1 MSRTTSPRTIVTLHV
16 TPPPPPL
23 SSHHPLRPP
32 SPHLATTTKASKGV
46 LDRHFNSPVEGV
58 RYAYK
63 TAPKGVFG
71 SGFNSPYRAVWSD
84 RFLVVVGATHVYFNM
99 QGRPS
104 GRIKDRIVDL
114 GGSYGRIQQFSKGLS
129 EGSDII
135 PEIPDEPKDNSG
147 SSSNSL
153 SGSNDNV
160 QDVSSDEEN
169 KADENKADAE
179 VAEKQA
185 RNEQPLSKE
194 LHSFDTVI
202 SMVTEKT
209 TSIPLPP
216 TTQAQVTN
224 VSESDSPLKFEQ
236 RISELEKKV
245 EAMSKRAW
253 TEKHQQWTDEMLK
266 MIDNLLLERW
276 IMRSLE

>member
-1 MSRTTSPRTIVTLHV
+1 LLERDKLGTSSIWALYNKT
-16 TPPPPPL
+16 
-23 SSHHPLRPP
+23 SSC
-32 SPHLATTTKASKGV
+32 G
-46 LDRHFNSPVEGV
+46 
-58 RYAYK
+58 
-63 TAPKGVFG
+63 
-71 SGFNSPYRAVWSD
+71 SD

-104 GRIKDRIVDL
+104 GRIK
-114 GGSYGRIQQFSKGLS
+114 
-129 EGSDII
+129 
-135 PEIPDEPKDNSG
+135 EIPDEPKDNSG